1 MPSSDM
7 PSRKRGRRCV
17 VRRLHVEETMAEGAE
32 GFIPRTSSLARLASA
47 ANRCR
52 GCDLYRFAS
61 RAVFGEGPRTSAIVL
76 VGEQPGD
83 QEDRTGRPFVG
94 PAGGLLDR
102 ALVEAGMER
111 TRVYVTNAVKHFK
124 FVPRGKKRIHQ
135 KPGASEIEA
144 CRPWLYRELEVIRPG
159 LLVCLGASAARAVLG
174 PRFRLL
180 ERRGR
185 VLATPAPLG
194 SVAPRALATIHPSA
208 ALRAP
213 EAAERRRLFRL
224 LVADLKVADR
234 AASAPANVA

>member
-1 MPSSDM
+1 M
-7 PSRKRGRRCV
+7 PSRERVRRCV

-61 RAVFGEGPRTSAIVL
+61 RAIFGEGPRTSAIVL

-83 QEDRTGRPFVG
+83 QEDRTGHPFVG

-111 TRVYVTNAVKHFK
+111 ARVYVTNAVKHFK

-159 LLVCLGASAARAVLG
+159 LLLCLEPRPPAPYSARDSGSSSSGVASWPLRRPSARSRPEPSPRSIRPRRCG
-174 PRFRLL
+174 PR
-180 ERRGR
+180 RRPSGGGCS
-185 VLATPAPLG
+185 G
-194 SVAPRALATIHPSA
+194 SSSPI
-208 ALRAP
+208 
-213 EAAERRRLFRL
+213 
-224 LVADLKVADR
+224 
-234 AASAPANVA
+234 